1 MEQKAHLL
9 VLLPCIL
16 YWPSILSYFDYFNNL
31 KRKEDF
37 PAPRIERNEMKF
49 GEDKSNKMPKAAQ
62 VIFNLSSVFDTKYR
76 KS

>member
-16 YWPSILSYFDYFNNL
+16 YWPSILSYFDYFNGL
-31 KRKEDF
+31 KRKKYF

-49 GEDKSNKMPKAAQ
+49 GEDKSNKMPAQ
-62 VIFNLSSVFDTKYR
+62 VIFSLSSVFDTKYR